1 MRTTIKIADRLLAEA
16 KAQAVAS
23 GRTLNAVVEDALR
36 ESMARR
42 AVARR
47 VGRRPPRADLPTFP
61 GATLRAG
68 VDLDD
73 TAGLLDLMDGADS

>member
-1 MRTTIKIADRLLAEA
+1 MRTTVKIEDRLLVEA

-36 ESMARR
+36 ESMGRR
-42 AVARR
+42 AGDRRSHPVA
-47 VGRRPPRADLPTFP
+47 LPTFP
-61 GATLRAG
+61 GATLRPG

-73 TAGLLDLMDGADS
+73 TAALVDLMDGADS